1 MNILYTVITSLVS
14 VLTLFIIVKVIGN
27 REMSQLSMFDYVNSI
42 TIGSIAAEL
51 ATCEKWE
58 FYAPLTAMIVYGLFI
73 MLLAFLTNR
82 YVSLRRF
89 IEGKA
94 LILLDNGKINYEN
107 LKFSKMDVNEFLMQC
122 RINGYFNL
130 DDIQTAVLEPNGK
143 VSILPKSTKRPV
155 TPKDMKL
162 SPNLEKLV
170 VNVIVNGQILN
181 QNLSYTKNS
190 QDWLVS
196 QLKLSGVKD
205 ISDVVLATCDF
216 NNKFTVYKKTNSE
229 KNVDMFNI

>member
-1 MNILYTVITSLVS
+1 MNILYTVLTSLVS
-14 VLTLFIIVKVIGN
+14 VLTLFVIVKIIGN

-42 TIGSIAAEL
+42 TIGSIAAEF

-73 MLLAFLTNR
+73 IFLAFLTNR
-82 YVSLRRF
+82 YVALRRF

-94 LILLDNGKINYEN
+94 LVLLDNGKINYEN
-107 LKFSKMDVNEFLMQC
+107 LKFSKMDINEFLMQC

-130 DDIQTAVLEPNGK
+130 NDIQTAVLEPNGK

-162 SPNLEKLV
+162 SPDLEKLV
-170 VNVIVNGQILN
+170 VNVVLNGKILT

-190 QDWLVS
+190 RDWLIS
-196 QLKLSGVKD
+196 KLKLSGVKD
-205 ISDVVLATCDF
+205 IDEVLLATCDF
-216 NNKFTVYKKTNSE
+216 NNNFTVYKKTKGE
-229 KNVDMFNI
+229 KNTDIFNI